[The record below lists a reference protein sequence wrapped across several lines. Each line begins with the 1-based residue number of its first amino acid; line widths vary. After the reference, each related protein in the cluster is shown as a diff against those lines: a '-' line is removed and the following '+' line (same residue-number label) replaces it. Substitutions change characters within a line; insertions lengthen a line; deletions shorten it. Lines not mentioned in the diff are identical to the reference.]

1 MRYNYLAN
9 GDLKLIEN
17 TIREDFTNN
26 VTSFDYLDAFIN
38 YYNTKHATEDEDG
51 NTFKIHNI
59 LGLNHF
65 INDTNTNEKI
75 MDILYEWECINKNS
89 SGIDSQRVTFNNE
102 LQVTDLGGIL
112 SGTSF
117 IKNETIQMPFE
128 NDILYYNLPIPY
140 NPMRINGVQPKTD
153 SLIANIPLLTPNPLS
168 ETTQPLPTTPL
179 PTTPLP
185 FEIPLT
191 TTPPL
196 RPTTTPPPRPTTTP
210 PRPTTTPPPRPTT
223 TPPPRPTT
231 TPPRP
236 TTTPPPRP
244 TTTPPLPTTTP
255 PRPTTTPPLPTTT
268 PPRPTTTPP
277 PRPTTTP
284 PRPTTTPPPR
294 PTTTPPRPTTTP
306 PPRPTTTPPLPTT
319 TPPLPTTTPPLPTTT
334 PPLPTTTPPL
344 PTTTP
349 PLPTTTPPLPTT
361 TPPSTSTT
369 QISKINYT
377 EKFLV
382 GDPLEA
388 LDPLNTLK
396 TKTILLGIIPFNSL
410 LSNISYNIS
419 TVDLAFSSDSN
430 QGAYWELA
438 IQRYSDNKTITL
450 WTSNK
455 LWCAHDDR
463 ADKRIRNRIFEGLS
477 SSKLNTISLQSNDMI
492 NIILTSIY
500 PKHYPVITDIKV
512 DITLIK

>member
-255 PRPTTTPPLPTTT
+255 P
-268 PPRPTTTPP
+268 
-277 PRPTTTP
+277 
-284 PRPTTTPPPR
+284 
-294 PTTTPPRPTTTP
+294 
-306 PPRPTTTPPLPTT
+306 
-319 TPPLPTTTPPLPTTT
+319 LPTTTPPLPTTT